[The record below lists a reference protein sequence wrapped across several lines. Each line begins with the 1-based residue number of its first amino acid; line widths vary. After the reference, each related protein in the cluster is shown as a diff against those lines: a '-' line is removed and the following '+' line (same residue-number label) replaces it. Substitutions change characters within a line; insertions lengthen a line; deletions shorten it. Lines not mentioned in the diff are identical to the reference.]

1 MKTIVDY
8 LTMMSVVHK
17 DAQRII
23 FAPFI
28 PVTKK
33 TIVTKTKYGNY
44 NQIPTKTYGQRLY
57 LFKDPRKALSEPDNV
72 VEPMTSGV
80 NGVYHFKYYSNDW
93 DYI

>member
-57 LFKDPRKALSEPDNV
+57 LFQRPTKGAE
-72 VEPMTSGV
+72 
-80 NGVYHFKYYSNDW
+80 
-93 DYI
+93 